1 MVAAIFVFQGR
12 KGHDMVDLTGQ
23 VAFVSGAS
31 RGIGE
36 AISRALVAAGA
47 KVVLAARSTG
57 AVEALAEELGPNAM
71 ALACDVADWASVT
84 DAVAA
89 TEAAFGPVDIMVANA
104 GVIDPISRL
113 DESDPAG
120 WGMAIDI
127 NVKGVYHVARAVL
140 PQMVSRG
147 SGRIITIGSGAA
159 HNPLE
164 GWSHYCTSKAAA
176 LMITRAIDKE
186 ARDAGVLSIN
196 LSPGTVATEMQRQ
209 IGASGLNPVS
219 QMDFSEHKPASVVG
233 EAVVLLAGPMGQAH
247 AGKEIHVNDMGLSW

>member
-1 MVAAIFVFQGR
+1 MS
-12 KGHDMVDLTGQ
+12 DLTGQ

-36 AISRALVAAGA
+36 AITRALVQAGA
-47 KVVLAARSTG
+47 KVALAARSID
-57 AVEALAEELGPNAM
+57 AVEALATELGPNAL
-71 ALACDVADWASVT
+71 ALACDVADWQSVT
-84 DAVAA
+84 RAVG
-89 TEAAFGPVDIMVANA
+89 EAEEALGPIDIMVANA
-104 GVIDPISRL
+104 GVIDPISRI

-120 WGMAIDI
+120 WGLAIDV

-140 PQMVSRG
+140 PGMMARRT
-147 SGRIITIGSGAA
+147 GRIITIGSGAA

-219 QMDFSEHKPASVVG
+219 QMDFSEHKPPSVVG
-233 EAVVLLAGPMGQAH
+233 EAVVLLAGPMGEAH